1 MKLKVIFCLIWG
13 YLIGTLN
20 PAYLFGKLR
29 GMDIRTGGSGNAGA
43 TNATLLMGKGVGF
56 VTAFLDIFKAFAACK
71 TAMLFFPG
79 LDSAGVAAGCG
90 CILGHIFPIWMG
102 FAGGKGLACLGGMA
116 LACNWKLLCMILVGE
131 LILVSFIN
139 YICLVAITGSAAFA
153 AVYFFQTG
161 EPVGSA
167 LLALVVLVIFIKHIP
182 NLKRIADGSELRIRY
197 LWDKEGETR
206 RVQEKH
212 PDLHL

>member
-1 MKLKVIFCLIWG
+1 MNVILCLIWG
-13 YLIGTLN
+13 YFIGTLN
-20 PAYLFGKLR
+20 PAYIFGKLR
-29 GMDIRTGGSGNAGA
+29 GMDIRDGGSGNAGA

-56 VTAFLDIFKAFAACK
+56 LTAFLDILKAFLACRM
-71 TAMLFFPG
+71 ALLFFPA
-79 LDSAGVAAGCG
+79 LESAGVIAGCG

-102 FAGGKGLACLGGMA
+102 FAGGKGLACLGGMV
-116 LACNWKLLCMILVGE
+116 LAYNWRLLCLILLGE
-131 LILVSFIN
+131 LILISIIN

-153 AVYFFQTG
+153 AVYFLQTG
-161 EPVGSA
+161 EPIGTA
-167 LLALVVLVIFIKHIP
+167 LLALVAVVIFIKHIP

-197 LWDKEGETR
+197 LWDKDGETR